1 MPIASYFAVTDDGG
15 VVLDL
20 KRDQV
25 LKLNTTAAE
34 IWSLLVAGEPEVQII
49 AKIAAKYRVEP
60 SRVARDLKDLV
71 ARSTALGLRPMSVS
85 TAPPVS
91 ASVTPPSFPA
101 IAEKTHESLS
111 TIRVLGALL
120 ALALFDFI
128 LTFRNLE
135 SLCTVV
141 ESLAVRSPR
150 SSAPQSKAVDR
161 VLSAVEQASVWYPKK
176 SLCLQRS
183 AVTTCLLRRDG
194 VPAKMAVGIRSMPF
208 LAHAWVE
215 IEGKVVNDAS
225 RVKAFYQSIAL
236 Y

>member
-34 IWSLLVAGEPEVQII
+34 IWSLLVAGMPEAQIV
-49 AKIAAKYRVEP
+49 AKIAAKYSVEP
-60 SRVARDLKDLV
+60 SRVAQDLQDLV
-71 ARSTALGLRPMSVS
+71 AKSAALGLCRRSVS
-85 TAPPVS
+85 IAPS
-91 ASVTPPSFPA
+91 GSTSVAPPSFPA
-101 IAEKTHESLS
+101 IAEKTHESPS
-111 TIRVLGALL
+111 TIRVLRALL
-120 ALALFDFI
+120 ALALFDAI
-128 LTFRNLE
+128 LTLRNLE
-135 SLCTVV
+135 SLCAVV
-141 ESLAVRSPR
+141 ESLAVRSQRR
-150 SSAPQSKAVDR
+150 SVPQSRAVDR
-161 VLSAVEQASVWYPKK
+161 VSAAVEQASVWYPKK

-183 AVTTCLLRRDG
+183 AVTTCLLRQDG

-215 IEGKVVNDAS
+215 IEGEVVNDAS
-225 RVKAFYQSIAL
+225 RVKAFYRSIAL